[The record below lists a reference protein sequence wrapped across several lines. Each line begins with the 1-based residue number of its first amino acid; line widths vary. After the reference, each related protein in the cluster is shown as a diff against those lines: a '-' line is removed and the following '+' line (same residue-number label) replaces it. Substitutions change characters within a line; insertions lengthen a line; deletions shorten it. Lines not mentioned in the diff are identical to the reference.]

1 MKDKVDNLIKDK
13 EEVNKRNEELK
24 SQGEKFKNVAEMHE
38 KEKIN
43 WILTEKEMKKNI
55 IELGTSLIEEQ
66 DKNKQIMDEI
76 KLRNLK
82 LAEIFSKQK
91 KEKETWILTENEMKN
106 NIIEIGND
114 MLIKSKE
121 LQQALD
127 QSRLKDQLLCES
139 NTQLRLFEKEV
150 NKRDELISLKK
161 QELNDKQ
168 TDINCL
174 NCLVIKLNEDIDKLK
189 SKQRS
194 NLKETNELK
203 MLLKTDEERSK
214 EELKSYFNQQQNE
227 RLQLNVELQALKEE
241 NKKIKVL
248 DGQISCLSMEKEE
261 TLLAHK
267 KVKEDL
273 EEELNKE
280 KLKLSN
286 IIERGQSNDILATD
300 LHEKEEI
307 IFKLRG
313 DLKKRGILLRDAQ
326 NTVEKL
332 QQENGKR
339 SMINQMKNQ
348 IEDLESVNLSLS
360 KSKKNLENDLEDL
373 KIQLEDVSK
382 SNTRFE
388 ERHLSVTKEN
398 LSLSNQLEDTE
409 EELKEMLKKYKD
421 GVSKVS
427 ADQIIIQDQS
437 FALSELEDENETL
450 KEKNFDLQHKIE
462 QLESETVDLKQ
473 HKNAK
478 FKITELEQKLDL
490 ELTNKLRLEHQTE
503 RMKDNICKLER
514 EAEILHFKYQTEQE
528 KYKKQLNQ
536 YRDLKEDYLSLQGKE
551 NNTSEKCSSLQKKLD
566 IAEAENILIK
576 KDLEL
581 AMRRIEDFHMAINS
595 EIDSDSDTI
604 TYSDDEM
611 FLSNNSETESIA
623 KELEESNKNNIL
635 PD

>member
-1 MKDKVDNLIKDK
+1 
-13 EEVNKRNEELK
+13 
-24 SQGEKFKNVAEMHE
+24 
-38 KEKIN
+38 
-43 WILTEKEMKKNI
+43 
-55 IELGTSLIEEQ
+55 
-66 DKNKQIMDEI
+66 MDEI

-248 DGQISCLSMEKEE
+248 DGQISCLLMEKEE
-261 TLLAHK
+261 ILLTHK

-286 IIERGQSNDILATD
+286 IIERGQLNDILATD

-307 IFKLRG
+307 IFK
-313 DLKKRGILLRDAQ
+313 
-326 NTVEKL
+326 
-332 QQENGKR
+332 
-339 SMINQMKNQ
+339 
-348 IEDLESVNLSLS
+348 
-360 KSKKNLENDLEDL
+360 
-373 KIQLEDVSK
+373 
-382 SNTRFE
+382 
-388 ERHLSVTKEN
+388 
-398 LSLSNQLEDTE
+398 
-409 EELKEMLKKYKD
+409 
-421 GVSKVS
+421 
-427 ADQIIIQDQS
+427 
-437 FALSELEDENETL
+437 
-450 KEKNFDLQHKIE
+450 
-462 QLESETVDLKQ
+462 
-473 HKNAK
+473 
-478 FKITELEQKLDL
+478 
-490 ELTNKLRLEHQTE
+490 
-503 RMKDNICKLER
+503 
-514 EAEILHFKYQTEQE
+514 
-528 KYKKQLNQ
+528 
-536 YRDLKEDYLSLQGKE
+536 
-551 NNTSEKCSSLQKKLD
+551 
-566 IAEAENILIK
+566 
-576 KDLEL
+576 
-581 AMRRIEDFHMAINS
+581 
-595 EIDSDSDTI
+595 
-604 TYSDDEM
+604 
-611 FLSNNSETESIA
+611 
-623 KELEESNKNNIL
+623 
-635 PD
+635 P